1 MDPLARSQSLGAK
14 NLDKQHTESRALVIY
29 SKEECFAPI
38 GGKVAKRKVSL
49 SNQRPSK
56 SMALVML
63 L

>member
-1 MDPLARSQSLGAK
+1 MDPLARSHSPGAK
-14 NLDKQHTESRALVIY
+14 NQDEQHTESRALVNY

-38 GGKVAKRKVSL
+38 RGKVAKRKVSL

-56 SMALVML
+56 SMVLVML